1 MFEGENMQTENTVLG
16 YRADFCLYDY
26 KLPIEIDE
34 NGHSDRNIGYSDRN
48 INYEIKRQKQ
58 KTALQEFDCDFIRN
72 DPKEEYLYIFKA
84 VRKYLG
90 TLNNLKSTD

>member
-1 MFEGENMQTENTVLG
+1 MLG
-16 YRADFCLYDY
+16 YRADFYLHDY

-58 KTALQEFDCDFIRN
+58 KTALQELDCDFIRN
-72 DPKEEYLYIFKA
+72 DPKEEYFDIFKA
-84 VRKYLG
+84 ARKYLG
-90 TLNNLKSTD
+90 TSNNLKSTD